1 MHSVGEGYT
10 CDKMSG
16 NEGKGNLNRE
26 RAAGIVVIKGGWG
39 CWGSRSGNS
48 IVSGP
53 FNFLTS
59 SWVFVSLLCFI
70 SYLYKKK
77 VIWWKIG

>member
-26 RAAGIVVIKGGWG
+26 RAAGIVVIQ
-39 CWGSRSGNS
+39 GNS
-48 IVSGP
+48 
-53 FNFLTS
+53 
-59 SWVFVSLLCFI
+59 
-70 SYLYKKK
+70 SYPGRVGVLGEQE
-77 VIWWKIG
+77 WEQHC

>member
-1 MHSVGEGYT
+1 
-10 CDKMSG
+10 MSG

-26 RAAGIVVIKGGWG
+26 RAAGIVVIQGGWG
-39 CWGSRSGNS
+39 WWGSRSGNS